1 MKIHSLSIENTKR
14 VKAVALEPA
23 ADGLTV
29 IGGRNGQGK
38 TSVLDAIAWALGGDK
53 MRPTNA
59 HREGSVIPPYI
70 RVTLDNG
77 LVVERKGKNSALTVT
92 DPSGRK
98 GGQKLLDEFVSGL
111 ALDLPRFMHATDKEK
126 AATLLKI
133 IGVGDQL
140 TAIEQEESRAYNERL
155 ALGRIADQK
164 EAFVKSLPYH
174 TDCPKELVSAGE
186 LIRRQ
191 QDILARNGE
200 NARLRARRDE
210 LFEKRHQLARQIN
223 ELTAQYDAVVDQC
236 RIAERD
242 AEDLEDE
249 STEELEADILRIDE
263 INRKVRANL
272 DHDKAEEDAREAVN
286 AYNTLTAKINDLR
299 RQKTDLLKGAN
310 LPLEELSVENGCLLY
325 RGKAWDCMSGSEQ
338 LKVSAA
344 IVRALKPECGFI
356 LMDQLEAMDV
366 ETLREFGAWLENEGL
381 QVIATRVSGGNECQI
396 IIEDGYVKDAEKPE
410 SQPQRD
416 WRKGGFGK

>member
-1 MKIHSLSIENTKR
+1 
-14 VKAVALEPA
+14 VV
-23 ADGLTV
+23 
-29 IGGRNGQGK
+29 
-38 TSVLDAIAWALGGDK
+38 
-53 MRPTNA
+53 
-59 HREGSVIPPYI
+59 
-70 RVTLDNG
+70 LDNG
-77 LVVERKGKNSALTVT
+77 LVVERKGARSALTVT

-98 GGQKLLDEFVSGL
+98 AGQRLLDEFVSEL
-111 ALDLPRFMHATDKEK
+111 ALDLPKFMRATDKEK

-140 TAIEQEESRAYNERL
+140 AAIEQEEGRAYNERL

-164 EAFVKSLPYH
+164 AAFVKSLPYH

-310 LPLEELSVENGCLLY
+310 LPLEGLSVENGCLLY
-325 RGKAWDCMSGSEQ
+325 RGKAWDCMSSSEQ
-338 LKVSAA
+338 LRVSAA

-366 ETLREFGAWLENEGL
+366 ETLREFGAWLEGEGL
-381 QVIATRVSGGNECQI
+381 QVIATRVSDGDECQL
-396 IIEDGYVKDAEKPE
+396 IIEDGHVKEAKPAEE
-410 SQPQRD
+410 AAPQRD
-416 WRKGGFGK
+416 WSKGGFGK